1 MTVTLKDIAKQV
13 GLSVTT
19 VSRALAGYDDVAEGT
34 RQRVRAAAKEM
45 GYYPN
50 ITARHLQKQRTDT
63 LAFVIPTHGP
73 RFSDPFFS
81 ELLAGIGNEA
91 GRHHFDLL
99 VSTQPPDSENERETY
114 RRIVHGRRAD
124 GVLVVRTRQNDER
137 IRFLS
142 KQGFPF
148 VAFGRSDPGS
158 SFPYVDEDSY
168 TGTQLITQHMADLG
182 HRRIGFVSAPAGLM
196 FCQLRLAGYRDTLR
210 ANGLEPDPA
219 LIIGGDLTQRG
230 GFQAAQTLLA
240 LDPRPTAIIACNDL
254 MALGAM
260 SAAQSLGL
268 IIGQD
273 LSVGGFDDIPLAE
286 HAHPPL
292 TTVRQPIYEIG
303 QRITRML
310 VQLIQGQLAPET
322 RQDTLRSHKAGEIAA
337 ETQVILTPQLII
349 RDSSGPPPDGG

>member
-1 MTVTLKDIAKQV
+1 MTVTLKDIAQKV
-13 GLSVTT
+13 GRSVTT
-19 VSRALAGYDDVAEGT
+19 VSRALAGYSDVAEST
-34 RQRVRAAAKEM
+34 RQRVRQTAKEM

-50 ITARHLQKQRTDT
+50 VAARHLQKQRTDT

-81 ELLAGIGNEA
+81 ELLAGIGSEA
-91 GRHHFDLL
+91 GRHRFDLL
-99 VSTQPPDSENERETY
+99 VSTQPPDSDAERETY

-142 KQGFPF
+142 EQSFPF
-148 VAFGRSDPGS
+148 VAFGRSDLALE
-158 SFPYVDEDSY
+158 FPYVDEDSY

-196 FCQLRLAGYRDTLR
+196 FCQLRVAGYRDTLR
-210 ANGLEPDPA
+210 ANGLEPDRA

-260 SAAQSLGL
+260 SAAQNLGL

-303 QRITRML
+303 QRVTRML

-322 RQDTLRSHKAGEIAA
+322 RQDTRRSREAGETAA

-349 RDSSGPPPDGG
+349 RDSSGPPADGV